1 MVTYNSLPISV
12 QQKVQPWQYHLTTD
26 TQRTYAY
33 SLHSL
38 AYAVLE
44 AHKGHPS
51 NYKFPLPP
59 NYAQHVIALESCLK
73 QPLTLEHI
81 PIFHAFI
88 YPLLSAQSSI
98 HEDNKWSMI
107 LECWLA
113 LYALKP
119 EGNFVEASELTGIL
133 SKLEYHCRGAT
144 LYQGYLHRKN
154 FPSESLYA

>member
-1 MVTYNSLPISV
+1 
-12 QQKVQPWQYHLTTD
+12 
-26 TQRTYAY
+26 
-33 SLHSL
+33 
-38 AYAVLE
+38 
-44 AHKGHPS
+44 
-51 NYKFPLPP
+51 
-59 NYAQHVIALESCLK
+59 
-73 QPLTLEHI
+73 
-81 PIFHAFI
+81 
-88 YPLLSAQSSI
+88 LLSAQSSI
-98 HEDNKWSMI
+98 HEDNKWSMV